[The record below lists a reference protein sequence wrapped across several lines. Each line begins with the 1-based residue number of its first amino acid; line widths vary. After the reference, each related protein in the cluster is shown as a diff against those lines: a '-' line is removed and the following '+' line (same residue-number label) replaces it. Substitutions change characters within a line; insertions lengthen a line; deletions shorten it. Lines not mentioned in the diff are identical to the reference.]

1 MSEKSVF
8 SYFIYFCE
16 YCLSLFNM
24 DNEYDIISNLKYDD
38 SGFDLYIQE
47 VILKLMKGPYV

>member
-1 MSEKSVF
+1 
-8 SYFIYFCE
+8 
-16 YCLSLFNM
+16 M

-47 VILKLMKGPYV
+47 VIMKLMKIDYI